1 MTTLLRWWGSLLLPG
16 LFFTCFSWASAL
28 EVNINEAQMV
38 RLPQKAKSIFI
49 SNTHIADYQPM
60 TNTKLMVF
68 GKQAGTATMT
78 ILNDKEQV
86 IYSNKIRVVH
96 DTQELDSLIKNQFP
110 EASVKTESLG
120 GKLWLKGS
128 VPSPA
133 MAHSIVNVAKGYLS
147 PIIALQGTSDND
159 SSQSGDS
166 SATQVQPSTEN
177 NDELINQLLVTM
189 PTQVNIR
196 VRIAEVSRNVSNKLG
211 IKWGS
216 VMGEGSS
223 AENMIGS
230 FMYNKPSG
238 ASSWTKPDFSAL
250 VDALASTGDM
260 SILAEPNLSAISGEE
275 ASFLVGGE
283 VPIPLIQGD
292 TARVEYRPFGVN
304 LNFKPIVL
312 GPDRISLK
320 VEPEVSSVSVENQA
334 VFNGSV
340 LPSFT
345 SRRAST
351 TIELASGQSFALGGL
366 LQSSEIEQL
375 QKVPGIGDIPV
386 LGALFRSNQYLRRE
400 TELIIIATAYLVEPV
415 RSDNLTL
422 PTDTL
427 IPQSDLER
435 LLALPRKK
443 STTSTSSGNE
453 AYTDNRKP
461 RLLGDNGFYY

>member
-1 MTTLLRWWGSLLLPG
+1 
-16 LFFTCFSWASAL
+16 
-28 EVNINEAQMV
+28 MV

-96 DTQELDSLIKNQFP
+96 DTQELDSLIKTQFP
-110 EASVKTESLG
+110 EASVMTESLG

-147 PIIALQGTSDND
+147 PIIASQDTNDND
-159 SSQSGDS
+159 SSQSDS
-166 SATQVQPSTEN
+166 SSRQQAEPSSEN

-196 VRIAEVSRNVSNKLG
+196 VRIAEVSRNVSNTLG

-216 VMGEGSS
+216 LMAGE
-223 AENMIGS
+223 NVIGS

-292 TARVEYRPFGVN
+292 TAKVEYRPFGVN

-320 VEPEVSSVSVENQA
+320 VEPEVSSVSVDNQA
-334 VFNGSV
+334 VFNGNV

-375 QKVPGIGDIPV
+375 QKY
-386 LGALFRSNQYLRRE
+386 Q
-400 TELIIIATAYLVEPV
+400 
-415 RSDNLTL
+415 
-422 PTDTL
+422 
-427 IPQSDLER
+427 
-435 LLALPRKK
+435 
-443 STTSTSSGNE
+443 
-453 AYTDNRKP
+453 
-461 RLLGDNGFYY
+461 

>member
-1 MTTLLRWWGSLLLPG
+1 MTTLLRWWGLLLLPS
-16 LFFTCFSWASAL
+16 LFFTCSSWASAL

-96 DTQELDSLIKNQFP
+96 DTQELDSLIKTQFP

-147 PIIALQGTSDND
+147 PITASQGTNDND
-159 SSQSGDS
+159 SSQSDS
-166 SATQVQPSTEN
+166 SSTQQAEPSSEN

-196 VRIAEVSRNVSNKLG
+196 VRIAEVSRNVSNTLG

-216 VMGEGSS
+216 LMGEGSS
-223 AENMIGS
+223 AENVIGS

-238 ASSWTKPDFSAL
+238 VSSWTKPNFSAL

-292 TARVEYRPFGVN
+292 TAKVEYRPFGVN

-320 VEPEVSSVSVENQA
+320 VEPEVSSVSVDNQA
-334 VFNGSV
+334 VFNGNV

-366 LQSSEIEQL
+366 LQSSEIDQL
-375 QKVPGIGDIPV
+375 QKVPGIGDIPI
-386 LGALFRSNQYLRRE
+386 LGTLFRSNQYQRRE
-400 TELIIIATAYLVEPV
+400 TELIIIATAYLVEPT
-415 RSDNLTL
+415 RANNFAL

-435 LLALPRKK
+435 LLALPSKK
-443 STTSTSSGNE
+443 NAAAGGDAT
-453 AYTDNRKP
+453 YTDNRKP

>member
-1 MTTLLRWWGSLLLPG
+1 MTTLLRWWSLLLLPS
-16 LFFTCFSWASAL
+16 LFFTLPSWAAAL

-68 GKQAGTATMT
+68 GKQAGTATIT

-86 IYSNKIRVVH
+86 IYTKKIRVVH
-96 DTQELDSLIKNQFP
+96 DTQELDNLIEAQFP

-147 PIIALQGTSDND
+147 PVVAQQGSNDTD
-159 SSQSGDS
+159 SSQSSDS
-166 SATQVQPSTEN
+166 SANQIQPSTD
-177 NDELINQLLVTM
+177 NDELINQLLITM

-196 VRIAEVSRNVSNKLG
+196 VRIAEVSRNVSNTLG

-216 VMGEGSS
+216 LMGEGSS
-223 AENMIGS
+223 AENVIGS

-238 ASSWTKPDFSAL
+238 VSSWTKPNFSAL

-304 LNFKPIVL
+304 LNFKPVVL

-320 VEPEVSSVSVENQA
+320 VEPEVSSVSVENQT
-334 VFNGSV
+334 VFNGNV

-351 TIELASGQSFALGGL
+351 TIELASGQSFSLGGL
-366 LQSSEIEQL
+366 LQSSEISQL
-375 QKVPGIGDIPV
+375 QKVPGIGDIPI
-386 LGALFRSNQYLRRE
+386 LGALFRSNQYQRRE
-400 TELIIIATAYLVEPV
+400 TELIIIATAYLVEPS
-415 RSDNLTL
+415 RSDNFTL

-435 LLALPRKK
+435 LLALPNKK
-443 STTSTSSGNE
+443 NTAIEGN
-453 AYTDNRKP
+453 ATFTDNRKP